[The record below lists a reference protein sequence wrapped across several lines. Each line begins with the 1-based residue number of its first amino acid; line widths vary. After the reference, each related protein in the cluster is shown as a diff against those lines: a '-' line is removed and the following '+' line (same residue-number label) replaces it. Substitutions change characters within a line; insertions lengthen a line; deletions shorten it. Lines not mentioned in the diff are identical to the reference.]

1 MDSSEKKLTTLA
13 LIILTLVVWKT
24 CKDIDK
30 PLSSFYSNVTD
41 TIIAK
46 EINVKENMLHYDSLT
61 HVIDSL
67 KLVKS
72 KVVVRYKTKYDSI
85 YVVNDSACKVA
96 LNEVNKQCMII
107 DSANNVIIDNQE
119 SALVTLV
126 NVVGEQSD
134 IIKLQKFKASKDS
147 IDAVIKYN
155 ELKVSNKRKVF
166 KVASISAIGG
176 LLIGLIVR

>member
-1 MDSSEKKLTTLA
+1 MDKTENKLTTLA

-24 CKDIDK
+24 CNDIDK
-30 PLSSFYSNVTD
+30 PLPSFYRSVTD
-41 TIIAK
+41 TIVIK
-46 EINVKENMLHYDSLT
+46 ENNVKENMFRYDSLT

-67 KLVKS
+67 KLVKN

-85 YVVNDSACKVA
+85 YVVNDSVCKMA
-96 LNEVNKQCMII
+96 LNEVNKQCMIL
-107 DSANNVIIDNQE
+107 DSTNNVIINDQE

-134 IIKLQKFKASKDS
+134 IIKLQKFKASNDS
-147 IDAVIKYN
+147 MDAVIKL
-155 ELKVSNKRKVF
+155 EEIKVSNKRKMF

-176 LLIGLIVR
+176 LLIGLILR

>member
-1 MDSSEKKLTTLA
+1 MDSTKKKLIILA

-30 PLSSFYSNVTD
+30 PLPSFYSNATD
-41 TIIAK
+41 TIVIK
-46 EINVKENMLHYDSLT
+46 ENNVKENMLRYDSLT

-67 KLVKS
+67 KLVKG
-72 KVVVRYKTKYDSI
+72 KVVIRYKTKYDSI
-85 YVVNDSACKVA
+85 YIVNDSACRVA
-96 LNEVNKQCMII
+96 LNEVNKQCMIL
-107 DSANNVIIDNQE
+107 DSTNNVIIDNQE
-119 SALVTLV
+119 SSLVTLV

-147 IDAVIKYN
+147 IDSAIKLE

-176 LLIGLIVR
+176 LLIGLIIR